1 MSMSPR
7 SWLREPLLH
16 FLLIGVVLFGAS
28 ALWRSGDSGSEKLIA
43 MTSLEIEWLRRNWE
57 ARWQRPPTEAELR
70 GLVNDFVRQ
79 EVLYREAI
87 AMGLDRDDQVVRN
100 RMVQKLELLTDDL
113 AAQAQPAEVELQT
126 YMQENME
133 RYQIPER
140 RSFTHVYFNVDSRG
154 QGVIE
159 AAEDVLRQLRANPSA
174 ARRAPELG
182 DRFMLAY
189 DYAQQS
195 PVEVARG
202 FGQRFAD
209 SLFTVPP
216 GEWQGP
222 IISGYGLHLV
232 LVTDVTESQVPELA
246 QVRNAVLRDY
256 LTSIREQA
264 SDALYNSLLQN
275 YEVEIDEA
283 AISAQSMGGNQVSG
297 GR

>member
-1 MSMSPR
+1 MKPR
-7 SWLREPLLH
+7 AWLREPLLH
-16 FLLIGVVLFGAS
+16 FILIGLVLFGIS
-28 ALWRSGDSGSEKLIA
+28 SLWSNRGSSSEKLIA
-43 MTSLEIEWLRRNWE
+43 VTSLEVEWLRRNWE
-57 ARWQRPPTEAELR
+57 ARWQRPPTETELR
-70 GLVNDFVRQ
+70 GLVDDFVRQ

-126 YMQENME
+126 YMQENMD
-133 RYQIPER
+133 RYVIPER
-140 RSFTHVYFNVDSRG
+140 RSFTHVYFNVDRRG
-154 QGVIE
+154 QGVVE
-159 AAEDVLRQLRANPSA
+159 AAEDVLRQLRADPAA
-174 ARRAPELG
+174 ARRAAELG
-182 DRFMLAY
+182 DRFMLQHAY
-189 DYAQQS
+189 AMQS
-195 PVEVARG
+195 PSEVARG

-209 SLFTVPP
+209 SLFAVPP

-222 IISGYGLHLV
+222 VPSGYGWHLV

-264 SDALYNSLLQN
+264 SDALYNGLLQN
-275 YEVEIDEA
+275 YEVEIDEE
-283 AISAQSMGGNQVSG
+283 AISAQSLGGNQVSG

>member
-1 MSMSPR
+1 
-7 SWLREPLLH
+7 
-16 FLLIGVVLFGAS
+16 
-28 ALWRSGDSGSEKLIA
+28 
-43 MTSLEIEWLRRNWE
+43 
-57 ARWQRPPTEAELR
+57 
-70 GLVNDFVRQ
+70 
-79 EVLYREAI
+79 
-87 AMGLDRDDQVVRN
+87 MGLDRDDQVVRN

-126 YMQENME
+126 YLQENID

-140 RSFTHVYFNVDSRG
+140 RSFTHVYFNVDRRG
-154 QGVIE
+154 EASVE
-159 AAEDVLRQLRANPSA
+159 AAEDVLRQLRANPAA
-174 ARRAPELG
+174 ARRAAELG
-182 DRFMLAY
+182 DRFMLAH

-209 SLFTVPP
+209 SLFTVAP

-232 LVTDVTESQVPELA
+232 LVTDVTESRVPELA

-264 SDALYNSLLQN
+264 SEALYNSLLQN
-275 YEVEIDEA
+275 YEIEIDEA
-283 AISAQSMGGNQVSG
+283 AISAQSLGGNQVSG
-297 GR
+297 SR

>member
-1 MSMSPR
+1 MKPR

-16 FLLIGVVLFGAS
+16 FILIGLVLFGAS
-28 ALWRSGDSGSEKLIA
+28 FLWTSRGTESENLIA
-43 MTSLEIEWLRRNWE
+43 VTSLEVEWLRRNWE
-57 ARWQRPPTEAELR
+57 ARWQRPPTETELR

-133 RYQIPER
+133 RYLIPER
-140 RSFTHVYFNVDSRG
+140 RSFTHVYFNVDRRG
-154 QGVIE
+154 ESVV
-159 AAEDVLRQLRANPSA
+159 ATAEDVLRQLRANPA
-174 ARRAPELG
+174 GARRAAELG
-182 DRFMLAY
+182 DRFMLQH

-209 SLFTVPP
+209 SLFTVAP

-232 LVTDVTESQVPELA
+232 LVTDVTESRVPELA

-264 SDALYNSLLQN
+264 SEALYNSLLQN
-275 YEVEIDEA
+275 YEIEIDEA
-283 AISAQSMGGNQVSG
+283 AISAQSLGGNQVSG
-297 GR
+297 SR

>member
-1 MSMSPR
+1 MKPR

-16 FLLIGVVLFGAS
+16 FLLIGLALFGVS
-28 ALWRSGDSGSEKLIA
+28 ALWRSRDSGSEKLIA
-43 MTSLEIEWLRRNWE
+43 VTSLEIEWLRRNWE
-57 ARWQRPPTEAELR
+57 ARWQRPPTETELR

-113 AAQAQPAEVELQT
+113 AAQAQPAEAELQT

-133 RYQIPER
+133 RYMIPER
-140 RSFTHVYFNVDSRG
+140 RSFTHVYFNVDRRG
-154 QGVIE
+154 ESVIE
-159 AAEDVLRQLRANPSA
+159 TAEEVLQRLRANPAA
-174 ARRAPELG
+174 ARRAAELG
-182 DRFMLAY
+182 DRFMLAP
-189 DYAQQS
+189 DYAMQS
-195 PVEVARG
+195 LSEVARG

-209 SLFTVPP
+209 ALFAVEA

-222 IISGYGLHLV
+222 IASGYGWHLV

-256 LTSIREQA
+256 LTSLREQA
-264 SDALYNSLLQN
+264 SEALYNSLLQN

-283 AISAQSMGGNQVSG
+283 AISAQSLGGNQVNGS
-297 GR
+297 R

>member
-1 MSMSPR
+1 
-7 SWLREPLLH
+7 
-16 FLLIGVVLFGAS
+16 
-28 ALWRSGDSGSEKLIA
+28 LIA
-43 MTSLEIEWLRRNWE
+43 VTGLEVEWLRRNWE
-57 ARWQRPPTEAELR
+57 ARWQRPPTETELR
-70 GLVNDFVRQ
+70 GLVDDFVRQ

-133 RYQIPER
+133 RYLIPER
-140 RSFTHVYFNVDSRG
+140 RSFTHVYFNVDRRG
-154 QGVIE
+154 EAVVE
-159 AAEDVLRQLRANPSA
+159 AAEDVLRQLRANPAA
-174 ARRAPELG
+174 ARRAAELG
-182 DRFMLAY
+182 DRFMLQHV
-189 DYAQQS
+189 YAMQS
-195 PVEVARG
+195 PSEVARG

-209 SLFTVPP
+209 SLFAVEP

-222 IISGYGLHLV
+222 IASGYGWHLV

-256 LTSIREQA
+256 LTWIREQA
-264 SDALYNSLLQN
+264 SDALYNGLRQN
-275 YEVEIDEA
+275 YEVEIDEE
-283 AISAQSMGGNQVSG
+283 AIRAQSLGGNQASG

>member
-1 MSMSPR
+1 MSMNPR

-16 FLLIGVVLFGAS
+16 FLLIGFALFAVS
-28 ALWRSGDSGSEKLIA
+28 ALWPSRDSGSEKLIA
-43 MTSLEIEWLRRNWE
+43 VTSLEVEWLRRNWQ
-57 ARWQRPPTEAELR
+57 ARWQRPPTETELR
-70 GLVNDFVRQ
+70 GLVDGFVRQ

-113 AAQAQPAEVELQT
+113 AAQAQPAEVQLQT
-126 YMQENME
+126 YMQDNLD
-133 RYQIPER
+133 RYLIPER
-140 RSFTHVYFNVDSRG
+140 RSFTHVYFNIDRRG
-154 QGVIE
+154 ESVV
-159 AAEDVLRQLRANPSA
+159 ATAEDVLRQLRANPSA
-174 ARRAPELG
+174 ARRAAELG
-182 DRFMLAY
+182 DRFMLAH
-189 DYAQQS
+189 DYAMQS
-195 PVEVARG
+195 PSEVARG

-209 SLFTVPP
+209 SLFAVPP

-222 IISGYGLHLV
+222 VPSGYGWHLV
-232 LVTDVTESQVPELA
+232 LVTDVTESQVPQLA

-256 LTSIREQA
+256 LTWIREQA
-264 SDALYNSLLQN
+264 SDALYNGLLQN

>member
-1 MSMSPR
+1 MKPS

-16 FLLIGVVLFGAS
+16 FLLIGFALFAVS
-28 ALWRSGDSGSEKLIA
+28 ALWPSRDSGSDKLIA
-43 MTSLEIEWLRRNWE
+43 VTGLEVEWLRRNWE
-57 ARWQRPPTEAELR
+57 ARWQRPPTETELH

-133 RYQIPER
+133 RYLIPER
-140 RSFTHVYFNVDSRG
+140 RSFTHVYFNVDRRG
-154 QGVIE
+154 ESVVATAEE
-159 AAEDVLRQLRANPSA
+159 ALRQLRTNPAA
-174 ARRAPELG
+174 ARRAAELG
-182 DRFMLAY
+182 DRFMLQHAY
-189 DYAQQS
+189 AMQS
-195 PVEVARG
+195 PSEVARG

-209 SLFTVPP
+209 SLFAVPP

-222 IISGYGLHLV
+222 VPSGYGWHLV
-232 LVTDVTESQVPELA
+232 LVTDMTESQVPELA
-246 QVRNAVLRDY
+246 QVRNVVLRDY
-256 LTSIREQA
+256 LTWIREQA
-264 SDALYNSLLQN
+264 SEALYNSLLQN

-283 AISAQSMGGNQVSG
+283 AISAQSMGGNQASG
-297 GR
+297 SR